1 MSSRQGTFHNC
12 KRKTRNIVSWF
23 FFLCQQGN
31 TFTITTSTALSKSL
45 LLRHIS
51 SLAGIQPDGVSRLAG
66 AEMNA
71 FPSIED
77 AYLLVEDGLIRQFGP
92 DAECPADRADQ
103 VIDCTGR
110 MVMPAFCDS
119 HTHLV
124 FAAWREGE
132 FVDRV
137 KGMTY
142 EEIAN
147 RGGGILNSA
156 ARLQAVSED
165 FLFEQALERMNE
177 VMHMG
182 TGAMEIKSG
191 YGLTIE
197 SELKML
203 RVARRLGAL
212 NLIPVKTTFLG
223 AHAMP
228 TIFKADRQGYIR
240 SLVND
245 MLPRIAEEGLADF
258 IDVFCDKG
266 FYTPDETSQILEAG
280 AKYGLK
286 PKIHANELDYSGGI
300 QVGVKYNAV
309 SVDHLEY
316 TGPEEIAA
324 LASSDTIAT
333 ILPST
338 AFFLGLPYAP
348 AREMIES
355 NLCVALASD
364 YNPGSSPSGNMSFI
378 LSLACI
384 KLKMLP
390 EEALNA
396 LTINGAAALTLGDK
410 LGSITPLKS
419 ANLIITKPVSSL
431 AFLPYSFGAS
441 WIDKVVIG
449 GRVL

>member
-1 MSSRQGTFHNC
+1 
-12 KRKTRNIVSWF
+12 V
-23 FFLCQQGN
+23 
-31 TFTITTSTALSKSL
+31 AKSL

-51 SLAGIQPDGVSRLAG
+51 SLAGIQPEGVSRLSG
-66 AEMNA
+66 SEMIS

-92 DAECPADRADQ
+92 DAHCPVDRADQ
-103 VIDCTGR
+103 VIDCAGK

-124 FAAWREGE
+124 FAAWRENE

-156 ARLQAVSED
+156 AKLQAASED
-165 FLFEQALERMNE
+165 YLFEQALGRLHE

-182 TGAMEIKSG
+182 TGAIEIKSG
-191 YGLTIE
+191 YGLTVE

-228 TIFKADRQGYIR
+228 TLYKADRQGYI
-240 SLVND
+240 SMLIND
-245 MLPRIAEEGLADF
+245 MLPKIAEEGLADF

-266 FYTPDETSQILEAG
+266 FYTPRETDQILEAG
-280 AKYGLK
+280 GKHGLR

-316 TGPEEIAA
+316 TGPEEIAS
-324 LASSDTIAT
+324 LSSSDTIAT

-390 EEALNA
+390 AEALNA
-396 LTINGAAALTLGDK
+396 LTINGAAALLLGDQ
-410 LGSITPLKS
+410 LGSITPSKS

-431 AFLPYSFGAS
+431 AYLPYSFGAS